1 MRAEM
6 GRIIVADD
14 QMINLESLRMVI
26 EKIGVLDLSEFFI
39 DG

>member
-6 GRIIVADD
+6 GKIIVADD

-26 EKIGVLDLSEFFI
+26 EKIGVLDFSEFFI

>member
-6 GRIIVADD
+6 GKIIVADD

-26 EKIGVLDLSEFFI
+26 AKIGVLDFSEFFI

>member
-6 GRIIVADD
+6 GKIIVADD
-14 QMINLESLRMVI
+14 QMINLESLKMNI

>member
-6 GRIIVADD
+6 GKIIVADD

>member
-1 MRAEM
+1 MRAKM
-6 GRIIVADD
+6 GKIIVADD